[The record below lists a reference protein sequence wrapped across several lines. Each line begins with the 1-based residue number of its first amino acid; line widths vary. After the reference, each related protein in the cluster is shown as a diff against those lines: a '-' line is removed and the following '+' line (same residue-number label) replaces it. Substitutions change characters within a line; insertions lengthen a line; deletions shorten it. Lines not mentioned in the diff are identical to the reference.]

1 MQLIEH
7 YKLLWLA
14 DERVNYFW
22 YFIEIKRRSYSFC
35 TNLNYDLETIP
46 CAGFGI
52 WLLSLSTW
60 VFGLGASGAL
70 ERFRQI
76 SSIFSFFVFFIL
88 RSSCTFLNLSC
99 NFFIFKISRPFLG
112 WFCGSPLAAEFSQR
126 QLYLLVFYRLL
137 KGQPRELDFSRF
149 PNARSLK
156 VIAT

>member
-14 DERVNYFW
+14 DKRVYYFW
-22 YFIEIKRRSYSFC
+22 NFIEIKRRSYSFC

-88 RSSCTFLNLSC
+88 RSSCTFLKKTLKSH
-99 NFFIFKISRPFLG
+99 ILKISRPFLG

-126 QLYLLVFYRLL
+126 ELYLFVFYRALE
-137 KGQPRELDFSRF
+137 GQLGELDFR
-149 PNARSLK
+149 RH
-156 VIAT
+156 ATFTGS